1 MKVLHKVITAKDGKD
16 LETQMNKW
24 SKEQWIPSCN
34 PLQLGDGRLMIVMS
48 KQEMLKPKTNPNIN

>member
-16 LETQMNKW
+16 LENQMNKW
-24 SKEQWIPSCN
+24 SGEQWIPSCN
-34 PLQLGDGRLMIVMS
+34 PLQLTNGSLMIVMS